1 MSVVLKT
8 ATKIAAGYVTRL
20 SAQYG
25 LTSGIAIGFG
35 DVMRQMLFPDEV
47 SMTVPPHKQGRRANV
62 YQPSSR
68 VGSSGSIPTESLGRI
83 QYQAG
88 RFQQKY
94 RQRTKY
100 HRTQRK
106 RHDRCCS
113 CC

>member
-1 MSVVLKT
+1 MSLVLKT
-8 ATKIAAGYVTRL
+8 ATKIAVGYVTRL

-25 LTSGIAIGFG
+25 LTSGVAIGFG
-35 DVMRQMLFPDEV
+35 DAMRQMLFPDEV
-47 SMTVPPHKQGRRANV
+47 SMTVPPHKQGKRANV

-68 VGSSGSIPTESLGRI
+68 VGSSGTIPTESLGRV

-94 RQRTKY
+94 RQRAKY
-100 HRTQRK
+100 RSSQRK
-106 RHDRCCS
+106 RRHGRCC